1 MPPPAADPSVLAV
14 LDTVRTQYPDA
25 PFLALGQTAL
35 WDEPVK
41 AAWRRLLDEHLPGA
55 QLIAGVHD
63 TDYFAKTAA
72 HLGDDQKYVAL
83 PHDDGRTRDLWSAAG
98 ELSSLFGS
106 ESVPTRHMFLKR
118 GVPFDWL
125 AKSYPG
131 GKDALLADKTAAWGW
146 RGIVSTGSHSVIA
159 HDVPILEIK
168 DALLEQL
175 DWGFAES
182 INCLADAA
190 SREAASKMAATVR
203 GWVTEFLAT
212 CTTNCR
218 LSDLYQTLLPRFYA
232 LLLGDAPADFTA
244 TASTQLFRFNA
255 ATCHLPRFQL
265 LSVFLDPK
273 TRSLACR
280 AYNKAV
286 GGSGIYTLDGF
297 GVGAVPFDV
306 VVPGVGRGTLRLTP
320 RGLVIETAPLPT
332 RVGNGPV
339 ASPEELAALLE
350 QEFGPDVVLVGKAV
364 TLADM
369 IASEFLVVFHETASG
384 YTNLTRSFN
393 AQLAQ
398 AGISLPLLPII
409 RLSYPA
415 WDALSAVSATTE
427 FRLPPHL
434 AATFGQETMSAPDF
448 AARWRG
454 VVEAQKRILQE
465 IATLH
470 RTRDLM
476 TYLESKDAHC
486 WCDRQTEYEQT
497 LGVLKGIAAKSE
509 TLRERMDE
517 HKDQLR
523 MWQNERAGL
532 ERRKGEDW
540 RANVQPLREK
550 LRQAEARGEHAD
562 SLQRDI
568 ARQIA
573 TRERAFDEPIEVCR
587 ERIQAT
593 KSLQAE
599 FRRQRRL
606 LERSASAREARATLA
621 SLTAAAQLARLNL
634 VRNAY
639 LTIEGL
645 EHTQLR
651 PTAWW
656 LPLVDPTGAWFAAL
670 VAGTQARLESLT

>member
-1 MPPPAADPSVLAV
+1 MPPSADPSVLAV
-14 LDTVRTQYPDA
+14 LDTVRTQHPNA

-41 AAWRRLLDEHLPGA
+41 AVWRRLLDQNLPGA
-55 QLIAGVHD
+55 RLVAGVHD

-98 ELSSLFGS
+98 ELSCLFGS

-146 RGIVSTGSHSVIA
+146 RGIVSTESHSVIA

-182 INCLADAA
+182 VRCLSDAA
-190 SREAASKMAATVR
+190 SREAASETAATVR

-212 CTTNCR
+212 CSTNCR
-218 LSDLYQTLLPRFYA
+218 LSDLYQTLLPRFYT
-232 LLLGDAPADFTA
+232 LLLGSAPANFEA

-255 ATCHLPRFQL
+255 ATCHLPRFQI
-265 LSVFLDPK
+265 LSVFLDPT
-273 TRSLACR
+273 TRARACR
-280 AYNKAV
+280 AYDNAV
-286 GGSGIYTLDGF
+286 AGSGIYTLDGF
-297 GVGAVPFDV
+297 GAGAVPFDV
-306 VVPGVGRGTLRLTP
+306 VVPGLGRGTLRLTP
-320 RGLVIETAPLPT
+320 RGLVIETAPVPT
-332 RVGNGPV
+332 NVGAGPV
-339 ASPEELAALLE
+339 ASVEELAARLE
-350 QEFGPDVVLVGKAV
+350 QEFGPEVVLVGKAV

-369 IASEFLVVFHETASG
+369 IAAEFLVVFHETASG
-384 YTNLTRSFN
+384 YTTLTQKFN
-393 AQLAQ
+393 QGLAQ
-398 AGISLPLLPII
+398 AGVSLPLLPIV
-409 RLSYPA
+409 RLSYPT
-415 WDALSAVSATTE
+415 WDALSAVPATTE

-434 AATFGQETMSAPDF
+434 AATFGRDTVSAPEF
-448 AARWRG
+448 AAQWRG
-454 VVEAQKRILQE
+454 VVETQKRVLRE
-465 IATLH
+465 SADLH
-470 RTRDLM
+470 RARDLM
-476 TYLESKDAHC
+476 TYLEGKDAHC
-486 WCDRQTEYEQT
+486 WCDRLNEYEQA
-497 LGVLKGIAAKSE
+497 LGVLKSIAAKSR
-509 TLRERMDE
+509 TLSERRNE
-517 HKDQLR
+517 HEGQLQ
-523 MWQNERAGL
+523 MWQKERQGL
-532 ERRKGEDW
+532 ERRKGDDW

-550 LRQAEARGEHAD
+550 LRQAEARGEHTAEF
-562 SLQRDI
+562 QRDI

-573 TRERAFDEPIEVCR
+573 TRAHAFDEPLEVCR

-593 KSLQAE
+593 KSLLAE

-606 LERSASAREARATLA
+606 LERSGPAQQARATLA
-621 SLTAAAQLARLNL
+621 SLVAAAQLARLNL
-634 VRNAY
+634 VRNAH

-645 EHTQLR
+645 EHTHLR

-656 LPLVDPTGAWFAAL
+656 LPLVDPGGVWFSAL
-670 VAGTQARLESLT
+670 VAGTQARLEPLT